1 MAKESQS
8 GSDTNLLLAVAGLTF
23 FAGVSALAV
32 AWISGSIIESFQN
45 TQNVHALFITQGG
58 LVTDDKV
65 TGQNLNRASDALKAC
80 RDFGWALAVG
90 CLGVGVAV
98 LTRLRRQ
105 NAS

>member
-1 MAKESQS
+1 MPKENENT
-8 GSDTNLLLAVAGLTF
+8 SDANLLLAVAGLTF

-45 TQNVHALFITQGG
+45 TQNVHAMFITQGG

-80 RDFGWALAVG
+80 RDFGWALSVG

-98 LTRLRRQ
+98 LTRLKRQ